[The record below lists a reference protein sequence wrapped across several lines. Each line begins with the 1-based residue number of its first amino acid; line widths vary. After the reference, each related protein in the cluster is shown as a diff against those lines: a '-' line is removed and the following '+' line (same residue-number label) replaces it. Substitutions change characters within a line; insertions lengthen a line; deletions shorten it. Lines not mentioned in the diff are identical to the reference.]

1 MNGFKSPFQSLGLAA
16 AAATAMVG
24 VSQMLGYAVE
34 PAAAKDLSDA
44 LFGGVTIVTGIAAAV
59 GRIRASKRIK
69 L

>member
-1 MNGFKSPFQSLGLAA
+1 
-16 AAATAMVG
+16 MVG